1 MGFLE
6 HDTNL
11 YSVPYEYVA
20 DILTMKAT
28 EHEIFIYSPDLNLI
42 AHHERQPFGSGA
54 QIELP
59 EHRKSKKSAMA

>member
-1 MGFLE
+1 VALRVCRTDGFLE

-28 EHEIFIYSPDLNLI
+28 EHEIFIYLS
-42 AHHERQPFGSGA
+42 F
-54 QIELP
+54 
-59 EHRKSKKSAMA
+59 RKIVH